1 MPLTDEERA
10 LAKQLLAECRHK
22 FTDDERQKG
31 GLANKGVSTPAKKK
45 AAKAR
50 GAELK
55 ARGHYERLARLGLEK
70 GWQSAGGKIGGKIG
84 GRKGGASRSEAKAAA
99 ARANLKKANEAKRKA
114 QPPTPFVPD
123 I

>member
-22 FTDDERQKG
+22 FTHEERVENGKKFGHIG
-31 GLANKGVSTPAKKK
+31 GSKSTPAKKK
-45 AAKAR
+45 AAKAASKKR
-50 GAELK
+50 VKVLLDRDPEYFIKLASMGRAAGA
-55 ARGHYERLARLGLEK
+55 
-70 GWQSAGGKIGGKIG
+70 

-114 QPPTPFVPD
+114 QPPTLFVPD